1 MMKMREHSGD
11 IVDQA
16 RMVSTELIRAAIL
29 WHEMWYDGLEEASK
43 YYFADGNIPGMFEV
57 LEPLHEMVEN
67 VSPLFAPNRSY
78 ADIQGPETLRET
90 SFVQSFGHDL
100 RIAREHLAKYTL
112 HNDNTEIQQA
122 WDIYY
127 AVSYREHIQC
137 RSAQADI
144 QVFQRLGKQL
154 KLLTVIELQYVS
166 PRLMNVRDL
175 VIAVPGTYQ
184 SGKPII
190 GIQQVLPTFN
200 VITSKQRPRKFSLKG
215 TDGKEYTYCLKGTS
229 VSSNLADKQDTK
241 ICDRTNESCNS
252 SDWSTLY
259 LRPIRRQPRGT

>member
-1 MMKMREHSGD
+1 
-11 IVDQA
+11 
-16 RMVSTELIRAAIL
+16 
-29 WHEMWYDGLEEASK
+29 
-43 YYFADGNIPGMFEV
+43 
-57 LEPLHEMVEN
+57 
-67 VSPLFAPNRSY
+67 
-78 ADIQGPETLRET
+78 
-90 SFVQSFGHDL
+90 VQSFGHDL

-127 AVSYREHIQC
+127 AVSHFPPRIG
-137 RSAQADI
+137 QADR

-184 SGKPII
+184 SGKPIV
-190 GIQQVLPTFN
+190 GIQMVLPTFN

-215 TDGKEYTYCLKGTS
+215 TDGKEYTYCLKGKSITS
-229 VSSNLADKQDTK
+229 H
-241 ICDRTNESCNS
+241 
-252 SDWSTLY
+252 
-259 LRPIRRQPRGT
+259 LR